1 MTGTPAMTDP
11 VDRARILQLVPHQG
25 AMCLWDAVEAWDAGS
40 IRLRS
45 GTHRDAAHPLRSG
58 DRLRALHLCEYGAQ
72 AMAVHGGLRARAAGT
87 RKSVIVALLA
97 ALRGVELHIERVDT
111 LSGDLECE
119 AHVLVEGEGSQQ
131 YGFRITHAGAL
142 LAEGR
147 AAVMLRPAP

>member
-1 MTGTPAMTDP
+1 MTDP
-11 VDRARILQLVPHQG
+11 IDRTRILQLVPHQG

-72 AMAVHGGLRARAAGT
+72 AMAVHGGLRAAASGGAAQPGML
-87 RKSVIVALLA
+87 V

>member
-1 MTGTPAMTDP
+1 MTDAI
-11 VDRARILQLVPHQG
+11 DRTRILQLVPHQG

-58 DRLRALHLCEYGAQ
+58 DRLRAAASGGAAQ
-72 AMAVHGGLRARAAGT
+72 PGMLV
-87 RKSVIVALLA
+87 
-97 ALRGVELHIERVDT
+97 ALRGVELHVERVDT